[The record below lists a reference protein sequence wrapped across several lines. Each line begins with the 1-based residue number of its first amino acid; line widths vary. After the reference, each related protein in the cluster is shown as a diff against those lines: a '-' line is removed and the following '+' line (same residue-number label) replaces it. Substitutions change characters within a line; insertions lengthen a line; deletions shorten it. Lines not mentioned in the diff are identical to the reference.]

1 MTTTDR
7 PAGSDD
13 SGAAD
18 SKDRF
23 APVDSRVD
31 FVAMENDTLQWW
43 NENDM
48 NARYRAKNEKAKKR
62 FSFIDGPITANN
74 PMGVHHAWGRTYK
87 DLFLRFRNMQGYR
100 QRFQNGFDGQG
111 LWVEVEVEKEL
122 GFRNKHD
129 IEDFG
134 IDKFVEECKARVDR
148 FAGIISEQSKRLAM
162 WMDWDDSYHTKSDE
176 NNYTIWHFLKTCHE
190 RGWIYEGRDTMPW
203 CPRCGTGLSQH
214 EIVTEGY
221 QEITHNSVYLKFPL
235 VDREGESLLV
245 WTTTPWTLAANVA
258 AAVHPENTY
267 VKVRNNDE
275 ILYLGKELLKVL
287 KGDHEVLE
295 ELPGSKLA
303 GLKYRG
309 PFDELPA
316 QSEASQVHRVL
327 EWDDVGE
334 DEGTGIVHIAP
345 GAGAEDFQLGNE
357 HGLPI
362 IAPLTEDGDYIEG
375 FDWLSGR
382 NVSEVNDDIFKNLE
396 EKGVLYAVVPYLHR
410 YPVCW
415 RCNTELV
422 FRLVDEWFIG
432 MDDLREPMKDA
443 TKKMTWVPGFGQDRE
458 LDWLDNMHDWMIS
471 KKRYWGLA
479 LPIYKC
485 ESCGKVDVMG
495 SETELKER
503 AVEGWDQFEGH
514 SPHRPWIDAVKIAC
528 TDCGEKVSRIP
539 DVGNPWLDAGIVS
552 FSTLKYRTDKDYWND
567 WYPADWISESF
578 PGQFRNWFYSL
589 IAMSAALENREPAKA
604 VFSYALMRDETGA
617 EMHKSRG
624 NAIWFEEAADKM
636 GVDTMRWLYT
646 RQNPSSNLNF
656 GYGPGDEVRRRF
668 LIPFWNVY
676 SFFVTYANLD
686 DWDPA
691 TADDLNVSGERSE
704 LDRWLLSELNRLV
717 GRVTEY
723 LETWRPMEAMRTIE
737 EFIDGLSNWYVRRSR
752 RRFWRSESDADKQAA
767 YATLYTALTTL
778 SRLLAPVTP
787 FLSEEMYRNLVAR
800 VDADAPDSVHLSDWP
815 VVDESAIDDDL
826 SDSVNLAR
834 RLASLGRSARASS
847 RLKVRQPLA
856 ELLVDLRTDRER
868 SFLPLIEDQL
878 KEELNVKAVSDA
890 RGQGGLLSVSILP
903 NLPALGPKYG
913 RDLQKIRQAI
923 EAADPAELA
932 GTSERGEQITLGD
945 FTLEPDE
952 ILIEQ
957 SGLEGFAVSVDA
969 GYAAGVRTEL
979 TPELEAEGIVRE
991 LVHHVQNLRKSAG
1004 LEISDR
1010 IDLYV
1015 EAPDELVAPLRTHE
1029 AYVRDETLAD
1039 SVNYGAAP
1047 SGAHAEATDVN
1058 GVSANLGVSKSG

>member
-7 PAGSDD
+7 PVESDSNGS
-13 SGAAD
+13 S
-18 SKDRF
+18 DRF
-23 APVDSRVD
+23 ASVDSRVD
-31 FVAMENDTLQWW
+31 FVAMENDTLKWW

-48 NARYRAKNEKAKKR
+48 NARYRAKNENAEKR
-62 FSFIDGPITANN
+62 FSFMDGPITANN
-74 PMGVHHAWGRTYK
+74 KMGVHHAWGRTYK

-111 LWVEVEVEKEL
+111 LWVEVEVEKDL
-122 GFRNKHD
+122 GFTSKHD
-129 IEDFG
+129 IEDYG
-134 IDKFVEECKARVDR
+134 IDKFVEECKARVEH

-162 WMDWDDSYHTKSDE
+162 WMDWDDSYHTMADE
-176 NNYTIWHFLKTCHE
+176 NNYTIWQFLKRCHE

-235 VDREGESLLV
+235 VDRENESLLV
-245 WTTTPWTLAANVA
+245 WTTTPWTLVANVA
-258 AAVHPENTY
+258 AAVHPDNKY
-267 VKVRNNDE
+267 VKVSNNGE
-275 ILYLGKELLKVL
+275 ILYLGKELLNVL
-287 KGDHEVLE
+287 NGEVEVLE
-295 ELPGSKLA
+295 EMPGSKLA

-316 QSEASQVHRVL
+316 QSEAREVHRVL
-327 EWDDVGE
+327 EWTDVGSE
-334 DEGTGIVHIAP
+334 EGTGIVHIAP

-362 IAPLTEDGDYIEG
+362 IAPLTEDGDYIDG

-382 NVSEVNDDIFKNLE
+382 NVSEVNDDIFKSLE
-396 EKGVLYAVVPYLHR
+396 EKGVMYAVVPYLHR

-432 MDDLREPMKDA
+432 MDDLRQPMKDA
-443 TKKMTWVPGFGQDRE
+443 TNTINWVPSFGRDRE

-485 ESCGKVDVMG
+485 EGCGKVDVMG

-503 AVEGWDQFEGH
+503 AVEGWDEFEGH
-514 SPHRPWIDAVKIAC
+514 SPHRPWIDAVKIGCA
-528 TDCGEKVSRIP
+528 DCGETVSRIP
-539 DVGNPWLDAGIVS
+539 DVGNPWLDAGIVT
-552 FSTLKYRTDKDYWND
+552 FSTLKYRSDKDHWND
-567 WYPADWISESF
+567 WFPADWISESF

-589 IAMSAALENREPAKA
+589 IAMSAALEGTAPTKA

-656 GYGPGDEVRRRF
+656 GYGPGDDVRRAHIMP
-668 LIPFWNVY
+668 LWNVY

-691 TADDLNVSGERSE
+691 TAGDATQQSD

-717 GRVTEY
+717 KTVTEN
-723 LETWRPMEAMRTIE
+723 LESWHPMEAMLEVE
-737 EFIDGLSNWYVRRSR
+737 EFIDGLTNWYVRRSR
-752 RRFWRSESDADKQAA
+752 RRFWRSESDGDKQAA

-778 SRLLAPVTP
+778 LRLLAPITP
-787 FLSEEMYRNLVAR
+787 FLSEEMYRNLEAR
-800 VDADAPDSVHLSDWP
+800 VDSNAPDSVHLTDWP

-834 RLASLGRSARASS
+834 RLASLGRAARASS
-847 RLKVRQPLA
+847 RIKVRQPLQS
-856 ELLVDLRTDRER
+856 LLVDLHTDKER
-868 SFLPLIEDQL
+868 SFLPSIKDQL
-878 KEELNVKAVSDA
+878 MEELNVRDVQDA
-890 RGQGGLLSVSILP
+890 SEVGGLMGFSIRP
-903 NLPALGPKYG
+903 NLRVLGPKLKDDM
-913 RDLQKIRQAI
+913 R
-923 EAADPAELA
+923 EFMTELA
-932 GTSERGEQITLGD
+932 KVDHSEKITGE
-945 FTLEPDE
+945 LEPIGSMAIGRFTVTRNE
-952 ILIEQ
+952 LLIDQ
-957 SGLEGFAVSVDA
+957 KPIDPRFAIASEA
-969 GYAAGVRTEL
+969 GYAAGVDTTL
-979 TPELEAEGIVRE
+979 TPELEAEGTVRE

-1004 LEISDR
+1004 FEISDR
-1010 IDLYV
+1010 INLYIA
-1015 EAPDELVAPLRTHE
+1015 APDELIAPLRQLE
-1029 AYVRDETLAD
+1029 GYVRTETLAD
-1039 SVNYGAAP
+1039 SVNYEQAP
-1047 SGAHAEATDVN
+1047 ASAHAEDTDVN
-1058 GVSANLGVSKSG
+1058 GVTANLGVRKSG

>member
-7 PAGSDD
+7 TAGPTPQD
-13 SGAAD
+13 SG
-18 SKDRF
+18 DRF
-23 APVDSRVD
+23 AAVDSRAD
-31 FVAMENDTLQWW
+31 FVAMEQDTLRWW

-48 NARYRAKNEKAKKR
+48 NARYRAKNNDAKEH

-122 GFRNKHD
+122 GFKSKHD
-129 IEDFG
+129 IEDYG
-134 IDKFVEECKARVDR
+134 IDRFVEECKARVER
-148 FAGIISEQSKRLAM
+148 FADVISEQSKRLAM
-162 WMDWDDSYHTKSDE
+162 WMDWDDSYHTMADE
-176 NNYTIWHFLKTCHE
+176 NNYMIWQFLKRCHE
-190 RGWIYEGRDTMPW
+190 KGWIYEGRDSMPW

-235 VDREGESLLV
+235 LDHEGESLLL
-245 WTTTPWTLAANVA
+245 WTTTPWTLPANVA

-267 VKVRNNDE
+267 VKVRNNGDV
-275 ILYLGKELLKVL
+275 LYLGKELLNIL
-287 KGDHEVLE
+287 NGDVEVLE
-295 ELPGSKLA
+295 EMPGSKLA
-303 GLKYRG
+303 SWRYQG

-316 QSEASQVHRVL
+316 QSEARDAHRVL
-327 EWDDVGE
+327 EWTEVGSE
-334 DEGTGIVHIAP
+334 EGTGIVHIAP
-345 GAGAEDFQLGNE
+345 GAGAEDFQLGKE
-357 HGLPI
+357 HDLPI
-362 IAPLTEDGDYIEG
+362 VAPLTEDGDYIGG

-382 NVSEVNDDIFKNLE
+382 NVSEVNGDIFKSLE
-396 EKGVLYAVVPYLHR
+396 EKGVLYSVVPYTHR

-432 MDDLREPMKDA
+432 MDDLREPMKEA
-443 TKKMTWVPGFGQDRE
+443 TRSITWAPSFGRDRE
-458 LDWLDNMHDWMIS
+458 LEWLDNMHDWMIS

-485 ESCGKVDVMG
+485 DCCGRVDVMG
-495 SETELKER
+495 SEAELEER
-503 AVEGWDQFEGH
+503 AVEGWDEFEGH
-514 SPHRPWIDAVKIAC
+514 SPHRPWIDAVKISC
-528 TDCGEKVSRIP
+528 LSCGETVSRIP

-552 FSTLKYRTDKDYWND
+552 FSTLKYRTDKDHWKD
-567 WYPADWISESF
+567 WFPADWISESF

-589 IAMSAALENREPAKA
+589 IAMSAALENTAPTRT

-624 NAIWFEEAADKM
+624 NAIWFEDAADKM
-636 GVDTMRWLYT
+636 GVDTMRWLYS
-646 RQNPSSNLNF
+646 RHNPSANLNF
-656 GYGPGDEVRRRF
+656 GYGPGDEVRRQF
-668 LIPFWNVY
+668 MIPLWNVY

-691 TADDLNVSGERSE
+691 TADSATERSE
-704 LDRWLLSELNRLV
+704 MDRWLLSELNRLV
-717 GRVTEY
+717 GNVTEY
-723 LETWRPMEAMRTIE
+723 FETWRPMEAMRAVE

-778 SRLLAPVTP
+778 TRLLAPVTP
-787 FLSEEMYRNLVAR
+787 FLSEQVYRNLEAR

-856 ELLVDLRTDRER
+856 ELLVDVRTDRER

-878 KEELNVKAVSDA
+878 REELNVKAVIDA
-890 RGQGGLLSVSILP
+890 RGQGGLLNLSVKP
-903 NLPALGPKYG
+903 NLPVLGPKYG
-913 RDLQKIRQAI
+913 RALQKIRTALV
-923 EAADPAELA
+923 EADPDQLA
-932 GTSERGEQITLGD
+932 GASERGEQISLGD

-952 ILIEQ
+952 ILIE
-957 SGLEGFAVSVDA
+957 STGLEGYAVSVEA

-979 TPELEAEGIVRE
+979 TPELETEGTVRE
-991 LVHHVQNLRKSAG
+991 FVHHVQNLRKSAG
-1004 LEISDR
+1004 LEIADR
-1010 IDLYV
+1010 INLYV
-1015 EAPDELVAPLRTHE
+1015 DAPEELIVPMRE
-1029 AYVRDETLAD
+1029 YEDYVCAETLAD
-1039 SVNYGAAP
+1039 TVNYERAP
-1047 SGAHAEATDVN
+1047 GIAHAEDTDVN
-1058 GVSANLGVSKSG
+1058 GVTANLGISKSG

>member
-1 MTTTDR
+1 MTTIDQ
-7 PAGSDD
+7 PAGST
-13 SGAAD
+13 
-18 SKDRF
+18 DRF
-23 APVDSRVD
+23 APVESRVD
-31 FVAMENDTLQWW
+31 FVAMEQETLKWW

-48 NARYRAKNEKAKKR
+48 NARYRAKNENVEKR

-74 PMGVHHAWGRTYK
+74 PMGVHHAWGRAYK

-122 GFRNKHD
+122 GFTSKHD
-129 IEDFG
+129 IEDYG
-134 IDKFVEECKARVDR
+134 IGRFVEECKARVER
-148 FAGIISEQSKRLAM
+148 YAGIISEQSKRLAM
-162 WMDWDDSYHTKSDE
+162 WMDWDDSYHTMSDE
-176 NNYTIWHFLKTCHE
+176 NNYTIWGFLKRCHE
-190 RGWIYEGRDTMPW
+190 RGWIYEGRDSMPW

-235 VDREGESLLV
+235 LDREGESLLV

-267 VKVRNNDE
+267 LKVRNNDE
-275 ILYLGKELLKVL
+275 VLYLGKELLKVL
-287 KGDHEVLE
+287 NGEVEVLE

-303 GLKYRG
+303 GLRYRG

-316 QSEASQVHRVL
+316 QSEAREVHRVL
-327 EWDDVGE
+327 EWKEVGDE
-334 DEGTGIVHIAP
+334 EGTGIVHIAP
-345 GAGAEDFQLGNE
+345 GAGAEDYQLGKE
-357 HGLPI
+357 HDLPM
-362 IAPLTEDGDYIEG
+362 IAPLTEDGDYIDG

-382 NVSEVNDDIFKNLE
+382 NVSEVNADIFKHLE
-396 EKGVLYAVVPYLHR
+396 ETGVMYSVVPYTHR

-443 TKKMTWVPGFGQDRE
+443 TRCITWVPSFGRDRE
-458 LDWLDNMHDWMIS
+458 LEWLDNMHDWMIS

-485 ESCGKVDVMG
+485 ENCGVVDVMG
-495 SETELKER
+495 SEDELEER

-528 TDCGEKVSRIP
+528 SGCGETVSRIP

-552 FSTLKYRTDKDYWND
+552 FSTLKYRSDKDHWND
-567 WYPADWISESF
+567 WFPADWISESF

-589 IAMSAALENREPAKA
+589 IAMSAALENTAPTKA
-604 VFSYALMRDETGA
+604 VFSYALMRDENGD

-636 GVDTMRWLYT
+636 GVDTMRWLYS
-646 RQNPSSNLNF
+646 RHNPSANLNF

-668 LIPFWNVY
+668 MIPLWNVY

-691 TADDLNVSGERSE
+691 SPDGKAQPSE

-717 GRVTEY
+717 EGVTEN
-723 LETWRPMEAMRTIE
+723 LENWRPMETMLSIE

-767 YATLYTALTTL
+767 YETLYTALTTL
-778 SRLLAPVTP
+778 TRLLAPITP

-800 VDADAPDSVHLSDWP
+800 VDGDAPDSVHLSDWP
-815 VVDESAIDDDL
+815 VVDQAAIDADL

-856 ELLVDLRTDRER
+856 ALLVDVRTDRER
-868 SFLPLIEDQL
+868 AFLPLIADQL
-878 KEELNVKAVSDA
+878 KEELNIKSVLDA
-890 RGQGGLLSVSILP
+890 REQGGLLSLSVKP
-903 NLPALGPKYG
+903 NLPILGPKYG
-913 RDLQKIRQAI
+913 RDLQKIRQALA
-923 EAADPAELA
+923 AADPAELA
-932 GTSERGEQITLGD
+932 GASERGEQISLGE
-945 FTLEPDE
+945 FTLESDE
-952 ILIEQ
+952 ILIENT
-957 SGLEGFAVSVDA
+957 GIEGFAVSVDA
-969 GYAAGVRTEL
+969 GYAAGVDTTL
-979 TPELEAEGIVRE
+979 TPELEAEGTVRE
-991 LVHHVQNLRKSAG
+991 IVHHVQNIRKSAG
-1004 LEISDR
+1004 LEIADR
-1010 IDLYV
+1010 IDLFV
-1015 EAPDELVAPLRTHE
+1015 DAPEELITPLRE
-1029 AYVRDETLAD
+1029 YEDYIRAETLAD
-1039 SVNYGAAP
+1039 SVNYERAP
-1047 SGAHAEATDVN
+1047 ASAHAEDTDVN
-1058 GVSANLGVSKSG
+1058 GVNANLGVGKTA